1 MIGFKKSQLEKINK
15 VLQFISIGTENCL
28 FSENIF
34 FDQDR
39 KKLIAYAIA
48 RADDST
54 YVIPSLSRQF
64 E

>member
-1 MIGFKKSQLEKINK
+1 MAAELNDKFDRVVK
-15 VLQFISIGTENCL
+15 
-28 FSENIF
+28 FSLNFF